1 MENSFS
7 RKIDEKNYKFEL
19 QDALF
24 LCLKFHPLEKLED
37 EFRVKGG
44 EN

>member
-7 RKIDEKNYKFEL
+7 RKIDEKGYKFEL
-19 QDALF
+19 QDALI
-24 LCLKFHPLEKLED
+24 LCLKFYPPKKLED
-37 EFRVKGG
+37 EFCLKRR